1 LYWWDLIARASSV
14 SSLLYAMMAGRRRLM
29 QTAQARLVQQS
40 LVHELARDTYARRRD
55 ERRSL
60 TPELKLAR
68 MAVMIDETMAELAV
82 VRRDIATMIDEGRT
96 S

>member
-1 LYWWDLIARASSV
+1 
-14 SSLLYAMMAGRRRLM
+14 M

-40 LVHELARDTYARRRD
+40 LVYELARDTYDRRRD

-68 MAVMIDETMAELAV
+68 MAVMIDETMAELAL